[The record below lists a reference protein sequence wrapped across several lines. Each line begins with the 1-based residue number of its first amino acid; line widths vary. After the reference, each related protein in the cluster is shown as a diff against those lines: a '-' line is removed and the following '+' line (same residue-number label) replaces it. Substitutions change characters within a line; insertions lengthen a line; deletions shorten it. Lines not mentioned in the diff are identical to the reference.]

1 MREGLR
7 SLLAH
12 RLVRFGI
19 VGGTVTVV
27 FMGLNALFSRYFGFS
42 PTLAFLA
49 AYPPALFLHY
59 TLNKLWTFG
68 DSRKT
73 SRRHL
78 AEYLVSVA
86 ITFAIQWPCF
96 QVLHAYL
103 HIRGW
108 IAAGGANVLQM
119 AASFALLKWRV
130 FKQAPALE
138 EAVKAEL

>member
-1 MREGLR
+1 MRDRVR
-7 SLLAH
+7 SLLAN
-12 RLVRFGI
+12 RVVRFGI
-19 VGGTVTVV
+19 VGGTVTIV
-27 FMGLNALFSRYFGFS
+27 FMGLNALFGRYLGLS
-42 PTLAFLA
+42 PTLAYLA

-59 TLNKLWTFG
+59 TLNKLWAFG

-78 AEYLVSVA
+78 VEYLLAVA

-96 QVLHAYL
+96 QLLHAYL
-103 HIRGW
+103 HFRGW

-130 FKQAPALE
+130 FKQTPALE